1 MENSCEPRR
10 RRKLPRSFRWP
21 TLAVEVIRANIDAAG
36 PDLNELITVIA
47 ALSGNPRAACWRFA
61 RRHGLNAKRGFRRWT
76 KKELRILEE
85 RLHVHDVKRVAAEL
99 GRPRKHVYAKIGNS
113 EIPYRR
119 RADLLTVTEL
129 AFFLRS
135 SPSVVQRWIKRGLL
149 EAENE
154 GTDNTRR
161 PVISIDHLSR
171 FFDQHQKLIEE
182 TGLCRRLE
190 GILASDFLDFMERLR
205 LHTPIGNPRKIAA
218 REIKKNPDLEA
229 EAALNGEKASEPA
242 ASISLGGSSP

>member
-21 TLAVEVIRANIDAAG
+21 TLAVEVIRANIDATG

-61 RRHGLNAKRGFRRWT
+61 RRHGLKAKRGFRRWT

-85 RLHVHDVKRVAAEL
+85 RLHVHDVTRVAAEL

-113 EIPYRR
+113 DIPYRR

-129 AFFLRS
+129 AFFLRN
-135 SPSVVQRWIKRGLL
+135 SPSVVQRWIKRGTL
-149 EAENE
+149 EGGE
-154 GTDNTRR
+154 RR
-161 PVISIDHLSR
+161 HGEDA
-171 FFDQHQKLIEE
+171 E
-182 TGLCRRLE
+182 TGHFNRPFR
-190 GILASDFLDFMERLR
+190 AVFRPTS
-205 LHTPIGNPRKIAA
+205 
-218 REIKKNPDLEA
+218 
-229 EAALNGEKASEPA
+229 KAH
-242 ASISLGGSSP
+242 